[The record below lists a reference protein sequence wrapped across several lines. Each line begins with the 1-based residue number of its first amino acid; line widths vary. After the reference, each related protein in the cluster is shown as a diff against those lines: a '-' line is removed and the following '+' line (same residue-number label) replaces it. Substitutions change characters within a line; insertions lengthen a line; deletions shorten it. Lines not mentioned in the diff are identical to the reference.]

1 MTFLNRLLSRIKNER
16 GAYMVFF
23 AILIPILFGC
33 AGLAVDLGNGFAR
46 HARLQK
52 AADAAVLAAS
62 YVYDENNSAEMYRVA
77 EQYLQANLDNEE
89 DRALSLEEI
98 RKKYDMRLYPRHP
111 KDSTKTEGVLL
122 TLDATEK
129 IGAKFIEFVGI
140 HGFSVDV
147 RATTRVILKKNTGTE
162 DSGVFGFTMVAGYSG
177 PVENPGD
184 LNKNAIYINS
194 DNVYIHG
201 KIHSNGPISIDHN
214 NSGDKR
220 SVFIEKGAFSSS
232 AKTDLELWSNRRIVD
247 WEHEDNTG
255 PKDNGF
261 YNNDTML
268 RPRDPPNRND
278 PFIYNPPPGHQ
289 DPGSWAH
296 FNRFGYDD
304 GTSQGQDVLASNTY
318 VDKIINIAMEK
329 DNSSVEKV
337 YQYVEKYRNEFSS
350 TGGLYRK
357 DESSCKSGEESIYL
371 DTDGHYDSAGS
382 GRGFSVEN
390 DKQYKIIITD
400 GDITVKSGNC
410 NTSWTNMTI
419 ISLHGNVTVNANEM
433 NDRFKAIIYAPNG
446 CVRYYHKVDFE
457 GSIVAKHIYSDVWDR
472 SFYWNPFQFGDHG
485 ESGDSG
491 SSGTTGSG
499 GVKQVKLHSNEDKD
513 YSGIEISI

>member
-1 MTFLNRLLSRIKNER
+1 MTFLNQLLSRIKNER
-16 GAYMVFF
+16 GAYMVFL

-52 AADAAVLAAS
+52 AADAAVLAAA
-62 YVYDENNSAEMYRVA
+62 YVYDKDDVTDLKTVA
-77 EQYLQANLDNEE
+77 HTYLEANLYADTAMRDNYKI
-89 DRALSLEEI
+89 DKI
-98 RKKYDMRLYPRHP
+98 
-111 KDSTKTEGVLL
+111 TKRVYGDGTDETKGVLL
-122 TLDATEK
+122 SLYVSQNVDTTFMRILGLQKIPVSVEATARLVPDSP
-129 IGAKFIEFVGI
+129 I
-140 HGFSVDV
+140 
-147 RATTRVILKKNTGTE
+147 TG
-162 DSGVFGFTMVAGYSG
+162 DPGVFGFTMVAGYSG
-177 PVENPGD
+177 PVENHGD

-201 KIHSNGPISIDHN
+201 KIHSNGPISIDN
-214 NSGDKR
+214 NNIGDKR

-232 AKTDLELWSNRRIVD
+232 AKTDLELWSHSQNVT
-247 WEHEDNTG
+247 WEHENNTG

-268 RPRDPPNRND
+268 RP
-278 PFIYNPPPGHQ
+278 PGHQ
-289 DPGSWAH
+289 DPGLWVH

-318 VDKIINIAMEK
+318 VDKINIAMEK

-337 YQYVEKYRNEFSS
+337 YQYVEKYRNEFSR
-350 TGGLYRK
+350 TGRLYRK

-382 GRGFSVEN
+382 GHGFSVEN
-390 DKQYKIIITD
+390 NKQYKIIITD
-400 GDITVKSGNC
+400 GDINVNPENC

-419 ISLHGNVTVNANEM
+419 ISLHGDVNVYANVM
-433 NDRFKAIIYAPNG
+433 HDRFKAIIYAPNG
-446 CVRYYHKVDFE
+446 CVRYYHKVAFE
-457 GSIVAKHIYSDVWDR
+457 GSIVAKHIFSNVWYC

>member
-1 MTFLNRLLSRIKNER
+1 MTSLNRLLSRIKNER

-23 AILIPILFGC
+23 AILIPILFAC

-52 AADAAVLAAS
+52 AADAAVLAAA
-62 YVYDENNSAEMYRVA
+62 YVYDKDDVTDLKTVA
-77 EQYLQANLDNEE
+77 HTYLEANLYADTAMRDNYKI
-89 DRALSLEEI
+89 DKI
-98 RKKYDMRLYPRHP
+98 
-111 KDSTKTEGVLL
+111 TKRVYGDGTDETKGVLL
-122 TLDATEK
+122 SLYVSQNVDTTFMRILGLQKIPVSVEATARLVPDSP
-129 IGAKFIEFVGI
+129 I
-140 HGFSVDV
+140 
-147 RATTRVILKKNTGTE
+147 TG
-162 DSGVFGFTMVAGYSG
+162 DPGVFGFTMVAGYSG
-177 PVENPGD
+177 PVENSWD

-232 AKTDLELWSNRRIVD
+232 AKTDLELWSHSQNVT
-247 WEHEDNTG
+247 WEHENNTG

-268 RPRDPPNRND
+268 RP
-278 PFIYNPPPGHQ
+278 PGHQ
-289 DPGSWAH
+289 DPGLWVH
-296 FNRFGYDD
+296 FNRFGYYD

-318 VDKIINIAMEK
+318 VDKINIAMEK

-337 YQYVEKYRNEFSS
+337 YQYVEKYRNEFSP

-382 GRGFSVEN
+382 GHGFSVEN
-390 DKQYKIIITD
+390 YKQYKIIITD
-400 GDITVKSGNC
+400 GDITVKQGNC

>member
-1 MTFLNRLLSRIKNER
+1 MTSLNRLLSRIKNER

-52 AADAAVLAAS
+52 AADAAVLAAA
-62 YVYDENNSAEMYRVA
+62 YVYDKDDVTDLKTVA
-77 EQYLQANLDNEE
+77 HTYLEANLYADTAMRDNYKI
-89 DRALSLEEI
+89 DKI
-98 RKKYDMRLYPRHP
+98 
-111 KDSTKTEGVLL
+111 TKRVYGDGTDETKGVLL
-122 TLDATEK
+122 SLYVSQNVDTTFMRILGLQKIPVSVEATARLVPDSP
-129 IGAKFIEFVGI
+129 I
-140 HGFSVDV
+140 
-147 RATTRVILKKNTGTE
+147 TG
-162 DSGVFGFTMVAGYSG
+162 DPGVFGFTMVAGYSG
-177 PVENPGD
+177 PVENFWD

-232 AKTDLELWSNRRIVD
+232 AKTDLELWSHSQNVD
-247 WEHEDNTG
+247 WEHENNTG

-268 RPRDPPNRND
+268 RP
-278 PFIYNPPPGHQ
+278 PGHQ
-289 DPGSWAH
+289 DPGLWVH

-304 GTSQGQDVLASNTY
+304 ETSQGQDVLASNTY
-318 VDKIINIAMEK
+318 VDKINIAMEK

-337 YQYVEKYRNEFSS
+337 YQYVEKYRNP

-382 GRGFSVEN
+382 GRGFSEN

-400 GDITVKSGNC
+400 GDITVKQGNC

-446 CVRYYHKVDFE
+446 CVRYYHKVAFE
-457 GSIVAKHIYSDVWDR
+457 GSIVAKHIYTDVWDR